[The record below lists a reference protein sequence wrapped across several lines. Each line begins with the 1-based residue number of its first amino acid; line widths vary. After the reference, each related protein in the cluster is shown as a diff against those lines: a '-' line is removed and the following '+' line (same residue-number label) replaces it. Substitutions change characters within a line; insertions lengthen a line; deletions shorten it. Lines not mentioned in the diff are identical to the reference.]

1 MKRTLVESKNKK
13 EVELKKLQMQN
24 EQKVQNIQFKVKEN
38 KEMQKDIKDIE
49 KNLIE

>member
-49 KNLIE
+49 RNLIE